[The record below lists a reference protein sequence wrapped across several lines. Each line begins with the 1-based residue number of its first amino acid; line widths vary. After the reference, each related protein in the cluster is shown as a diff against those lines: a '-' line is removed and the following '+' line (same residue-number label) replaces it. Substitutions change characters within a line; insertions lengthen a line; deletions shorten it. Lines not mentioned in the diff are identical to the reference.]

1 MATLPRLVFSA
12 STNWVDVTA
21 PTVSSVS
28 STAANGTYV
37 VDDVIPVTVTFDRAV
52 TVTGTPQLTLE
63 TGTTDRAVNYTS
75 GSGTTVL
82 TFNYTVQSGD
92 TSSDLDY
99 VATSSLALNGGTIK
113 GTLNGV
119 NATLTLPAPGAAG
132 SLGANKAIALDT
144 ATITYLIN
152 QRFEGTGYD
161 NGETWTTANG
171 SPDPNYT
178 TTVLEGSQSLFLN
191 LATAASRIR
200 ADFTNQSEIWC
211 YALFRIVGSAPGGDR
226 GIFAFSANGS
236 GTTVDGVGITSGLKL
251 KVYTSATVDSI
262 VAGTTYHLWWHYKK
276 GTGADAVIDCGFSTD
291 GIKPTSGNKF
301 VQVSNAPHTS
311 DAGRVWLGFTS
322 TGNYDVIF
330 DKVLVAATEIGNN
343 PT

>member
-1 MATLPRLVFSA
+1 MATLPRLVFGA

-75 GSGTTVL
+75 GSGTATL

-113 GTLNGV
+113 SAAGV

-132 SLGANKAIALDT
+132 SLGANRDIAVNPTGGDPVVY
-144 ATITYLIN
+144 AENSDSTITG
-152 QRFEGTGYD
+152 GTGAGQSTRTRTGITGFVPAENITVKRVSFQLSNWAGNVTGIGYQIVISTD
-161 NGETWTTANG
+161 AARGTILGTSDTVTGDWAWADTMVDFDFTTGVALTASTSYFISLRRADG
-171 SPDPNYT
+171 LTDDSNYLR
-178 TTVLEGSQSLFLN
+178 VRF
-191 LATAASRIR
+191 TAAS
-200 ADFTNQSEIWC
+200 AF
-211 YALFRIVGSAPGGDR
+211 AGG
-226 GIFAFSANGS
+226 N
-236 GTTVDGVGITSGLKL
+236 
-251 KVYTSATVDSI
+251 
-262 VAGTTYHLWWHYKK
+262 VATTYD
-276 GTGADAVIDCGFSTD
+276 GSSQQTFST
-291 GIKPTSGNKF
+291 GEVKAKIWK
-301 VQVSNAPHTS
+301 AP
-311 DAGRVWLGFTS
+311 
-322 TGNYDVIF
+322 
-330 DKVLVAATEIGNN
+330 
-343 PT
+343 